1 MAKENTKA
9 RIIAEGAR
17 IVREKGFNNTGIQE
31 ILQAAEVPK
40 GSFYFY
46 FASKEEFGLHL
57 IDHHMALTRKWMAK
71 YLEAAGLAPLAS
83 MKAFFDD
90 VIHYFEA
97 QGCQAGCPVGN
108 IAQEMADLSEA
119 FRAKVKEA
127 FIEMR
132 NALARCLE
140 AARLCGEI
148 DPRTDPYET
157 ADFILNSWEGA
168 LLRMKAQKDVQPLTL
183 FDRMIFGVL
192 LRR

>member
-1 MAKENTKA
+1 MARETTRT

-17 IVREKGFNNTGIQE
+17 IVREKGFNNAGIQE
-31 ILQAAEVPK
+31 ILHAANVPK

-46 FASKEEFGLHL
+46 FSSKEEFGLQL
-57 IDHHMALTRKWMAK
+57 IDHHSSLTRKWMAK
-71 YLEAAGLAPLAS
+71 HLEAPSSTPLAS

-90 VIHYFEA
+90 VMQYFEA
-97 QGCQAGCPVGN
+97 QGCHVGCPVGN
-108 IAQEMADLSEA
+108 IAQEMADLNEA

-127 FIEMR
+127 FIEMQ

-148 DPRTDPYET
+148 DPKTDPYET

-168 LLRMKAQKDVQPLTL
+168 LLRMKVQKDTQPLVL